1 MGPTW
6 AFGQETAVHALRL
19 MGSGLFDAHPKL
31 KIILG
36 HMGEGLP
43 YSMWRVDH
51 RNGWVKAPP
60 KHKAKKK
67 ICDYFNAN
75 FFLTTSGNFRT
86 QTLIDSILEIGA
98 DRILFSVDWPFEN
111 VDHASDWFNSASIS
125 ENDRLKIGRR
135 NAIDLFKLDLGQ
147 SVVAEHEHP
156 SSRGISGLTTHEHH
170 LGRGTTMST
179 QVIDLHEELA
189 EAKVGKF
196 HWRLGAMMGLL
207 TLFDGYDTFNPAYVI
222 HYVAKPWGL
231 QAGQAG
237 LLISSGLVGFLIGA
251 AIHGIIAD
259 RLGRRGTLLGG
270 LWITSIFTLLTAT
283 SADSFLSFCILR
295 ILTGI
300 GLGVLL
306 PLATTYINELAPR
319 RVANTFALWGVAL
332 GWALG
337 GTLAGVAGVFATPV
351 FGWTSLY
358 WIGSLSFLLLPFMH
372 FMLPESPKF
381 LALQGRTDEIR
392 DMLSKL
398 RPERAAVY
406 KSAEIAVEQSE
417 KPVNSVAVLLQPKY
431 RRTTFAIWASAFLSL
446 FCIFGLSGWIP
457 TVMMQRGETFAASFG
472 FGALM
477 QIMSFVGALV
487 LGHLVDKSGSSRG
500 LIATWWAIGGVAVL
514 SLVVLNDH
522 IVNITSVAAAGF
534 FIIGAQFV
542 LNNFTAA
549 SYETGVRAT
558 AVGMELGVAR
568 VGAILGPFVAGALQQ
583 IYQSPTPM
591 FLSIGISAI
600 AAGGIILLARRPA
613 GVPASSLEE
622 TAGLRK
628 VAQPAS

>member
-1 MGPTW
+1 
-6 AFGQETAVHALRL
+6 
-19 MGSGLFDAHPKL
+19 
-31 KIILG
+31 
-36 HMGEGLP
+36 
-43 YSMWRVDH
+43 
-51 RNGWVKAPP
+51 
-60 KHKAKKK
+60 
-67 ICDYFNAN
+67 
-75 FFLTTSGNFRT
+75 
-86 QTLIDSILEIGA
+86 
-98 DRILFSVDWPFEN
+98 
-111 VDHASDWFNSASIS
+111 
-125 ENDRLKIGRR
+125 
-135 NAIDLFKLDLGQ
+135 
-147 SVVAEHEHP
+147 
-156 SSRGISGLTTHEHH
+156 
-170 LGRGTTMST
+170 MST
-179 QVIDLHEELA
+179 QAIDLHEELA

-196 HWRLGAMMGLL
+196 HWRLGAIMGLL

-237 LLISSGLVGFLIGA
+237 LLISSGLVGFLLGA

-295 ILTGI
+295 LLTGI

-358 WIGSLSFLLLPFMH
+358 WIGSLSFLLLPFVH

-381 LALQGRTDEIR
+381 LALQGRTGEIR

-406 KSAEIAVEQSE
+406 KSAEISVGHAE
-417 KPVNSVAVLLQPKY
+417 KPVNSVAVLLHAKY

-487 LGHLVDKSGSSRG
+487 LGHLVDRSGSSRG
-500 LIATWWAIGGVAVL
+500 LIATWWAIGGV
-514 SLVVLNDH
+514 
-522 IVNITSVAAAGF
+522 
-534 FIIGAQFV
+534 GALPGVHERPHRQHHV
-542 LNNFTAA
+542 GRGRRLLHHRRAIRAEQLHRGLLRDRRARHRGWNGTRGRARRCHSRPVRRRRA
-549 SYETGVRAT
+549 S
-558 AVGMELGVAR
+558 
-568 VGAILGPFVAGALQQ
+568 AILPESDPDVPVDRRLRDRRRGD
-583 IYQSPTPM
+583 
-591 FLSIGISAI
+591 
-600 AAGGIILLARRPA
+600 RPA
-613 GVPASSLEE
+613 GP
-622 TAGLRK
+622 TAGERPRK
-628 VAQPAS
+628 QP